1 MKRILAVTL
10 FTLLGVLVLLAFA
23 APLATPTN
31 AQCGRLLDC
40 KPDPKQPAEPAQ
52 PRDPK
57 EPNPDRPSGNANP
70 TGVSIPLPVVT
81 PEITVVAIPLP
92 VVTPD
97 TTSST
102 VPSGPSPEPS
112 VSPEPSR
119 VAIPAPTT
127 APVVIITPPPVVV
140 VSFPTTVVL
149 NEYRAKGKD
158 AENEWIE
165 IYNTGDTQVD
175 LSGWRVAHTANG
187 GGAYILPQGTTIAAR
202 GFLVLTR
209 QQTGLALDLKN
220 DDVQLLYPTGAFADT
235 TRHAALRENQVYA
248 RSTDGAG
255 LWLADCKPTPNT
267 ANCPAVVGASN
278 YFRDHIASPSLV
290 GDLNVVALIT
300 NFLLALILALAMGF
314 FGNMLNDVLESHEPE
329 IAAWFAPLRP
339 IINSAR
345 DAATRF
351 DQQFET
357 WRIGIVGW
365 SIKLAFMLAL
375 YGIVFAYLD
384 PSFDIT
390 SINGWFLVAGLALS
404 AGVIGIID
412 DVAQYIY
419 LRANGLKGTIRL
431 HGGNLTLS
439 IVSALFSRFSGVT
452 PGFLFGNPAGLED
465 VDDPKDKHRHVSHLF
480 ALHPGRQISPQST
493 PELAKAAKVSLN
505 ARGDGG
511 TGWSKVWKICFW
523 ARLGDGDRAYK
534 LLDEF
539 LNAVPA
545 SKNAISNQGGGVYP
559 NLFCAGPPFQID
571 GNFGYTA
578 GVCEMLLQSH
588 VKEDGKPLL
597 QLLPALPSAWPDG
610 EVKGLRARGGFV
622 VDMAWRKGKLKT
634 ATIRSENGTPGV
646 IRYGNET
653 RELNLKSGESF
664 GWK

>member
-465 VDDPKDKHRHVSHLF
+465 VDDPKFEVPSHLIAMGAMGVAALFAWLISPVFSDDSWIHTTLLLIF
-480 ALHPGRQISPQST
+480 ALGIHSLFIEMLPVKYLHGKGIFQYNRWLWVAMFAVITTIFFQTMLNPDGDFVRAFQQTNMVVLSLIVIGFCLSSVGLWYFFQQR
-493 PELAKAAKVSLN
+493 AKAQA
-505 ARGDGG
+505 
-511 TGWSKVWKICFW
+511 
-523 ARLGDGDRAYK
+523 
-534 LLDEF
+534 
-539 LNAVPA
+539 
-545 SKNAISNQGGGVYP
+545 QG
-559 NLFCAGPPFQID
+559 
-571 GNFGYTA
+571 
-578 GVCEMLLQSH
+578 
-588 VKEDGKPLL
+588 
-597 QLLPALPSAWPDG
+597 
-610 EVKGLRARGGFV
+610 
-622 VDMAWRKGKLKT
+622 
-634 ATIRSENGTPGV
+634 
-646 IRYGNET
+646 
-653 RELNLKSGESF
+653 
-664 GWK
+664 